1 MQFYVRLMD
10 KQTNK
15 RKTFFK
21 GSGTF
26 RNTIWPKG
34 RKRQPPPSAA
44 LGDSP
49 PALPPTGTPQD
60 FSSVVFIKMRS
71 FCMSDFT
78 TRFSHLMA
86 PETSQGRAGQ
96 KCGGAGDR
104 VQGCC
109 FLQLLAGSSGSWA
122 LRGARAWLL
131 KSGHP
136 RGARAVLAAGAGGGA
151 GDPLAPRLRIAI

>member
-1 MQFYVRLMD
+1 MSDLW
-10 KQTNK
+10 TNK
-15 RKTFFK
+15 PTKEKLSSREVERLEILFGQRGGKD
-21 GSGTF
+21 S
-26 RNTIWPKG
+26 
-34 RKRQPPPSAA
+34 PPPSAA
-44 LGDSP
+44 LGDAP

-96 KCGGAGDR
+96 KRGGAGDR

-109 FLQLLAGSSGSWA
+109 FLQLSAGSSGSWA

-136 RGARAVLAAGAGGGA
+136 RGPELCWPQGRGVEQETPSLPGCE
-151 GDPLAPRLRIAI
+151 